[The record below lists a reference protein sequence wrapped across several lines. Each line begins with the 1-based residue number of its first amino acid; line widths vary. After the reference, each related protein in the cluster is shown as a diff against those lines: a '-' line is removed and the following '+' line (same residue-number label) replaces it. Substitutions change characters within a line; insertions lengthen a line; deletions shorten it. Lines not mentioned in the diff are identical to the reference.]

1 MRTIAVNS
9 DHDIYIGS
17 DGNLAMAEGLEA
29 VLQQCEQAASI
40 RLNELPYAQSKG
52 IPFFENVFTDSP
64 DLALYEMYLR
74 KQFLGVPEVTGVKQ
88 IGFKQDGDVL
98 SYEAIIQ
105 TTFGTGAARG
115 SI

>member
-9 DHDIYIGS
+9 NNDIYIGP
-17 DGNLAMAEGLEA
+17 DGNLAMAEGLDA

-52 IPFFENVFTDSP
+52 IPFFENVFTDNP
-64 DLALYEMYLR
+64 DLGLYDMYLR
-74 KQFLGVPEVTGVKQ
+74 KQLLTVPNVISISQ

-98 SYEAIIQ
+98 SYEAFIN
-105 TTFGTGAARG
+105 TTFGAGVASG
-115 SI
+115 IL